1 MEDFPEKPVRQ
12 PRHGNARDEAR
23 EGASSD
29 LEAEIRRIYAG
40 GVEILEALSEPSE
53 ADTQDHLVAPILEAL
68 GYPRAHTRREV
79 ADRGNAPDRIV
90 WTVPL
95 AQAEARGLPARFIIE
110 EKPLGADFERPR
122 TSRAD
127 TPSRQ
132 IQRYLEQHRLA
143 DDSTVGILTDGRV
156 WRLYERRTEPQDG
169 TVSAQQ
175 TAAYAIGGSLAGTDD
190 VRAFVR
196 HLAAHSFVS
205 RDSRPAR
212 FPLAQ
217 AFLREIVAAMRG
229 GQPRLVIDALA
240 GGEADIIDAALP
252 ATGLIADAARR
263 DWEPGFICALG
274 PEYTPPKAASELPL
288 PAVAPRL
295 RLAAIAFRDRGGAG
309 AQRLRKGDVGL
320 GARGFGRAGGP
331 LLLTVWSGTE
341 MRLALHAEGRTS
353 MTPEFDPDMPPASA
367 LATIEKV
374 VGILHGPA
382 GRRTLPALQAAFD
395 IRPLQRDF
403 YARIEAWLGGRMKR
417 KAGGAHDMA
426 MVRHLIRVLFAW
438 ILKEHGFVPK
448 SFFDCAYIRRA
459 LGAAPDSEAGYHGK
473 VLSTLFHGALN
484 RPENERDPHPS
495 AGIDALVRET
505 PFLNGSIFAPH
516 PGDNEI
522 DLPDNAYWSA
532 DRKRPGL
539 FDILEAFEWTLD
551 EHSARTDDLA
561 LDPELLGALFER
573 LVSLVDH
580 SRPRPRRKPRG
591 TYYTPRDVVAAM
603 VSDALVARLLRDDG
617 LPVPEAELRQLFS
630 ETDDAVP
637 GWPPDICE
645 EIRGRL
651 RRLTIFDPAVGSGV
665 FLLGMIETLMT
676 AFAKLEAG
684 AGGGQTRG
692 QTVRAII
699 RDQLHGGDIQPLAA
713 QIARLRLFLA
723 IEAAEGAG
731 VAPLPNLEAR
741 IVNADALGAVP
752 DPAWRPG
759 TAGTLL
765 DTEPEFRRLLGAIML
780 NRRRWFDA
788 HDEIQKER
796 LLAEDGRLRA
806 AFAAYLVKLP
816 VSDQYRSFAAWSPL
830 ERDDSVATTDPRLIF
845 GRDTSAGFDIV
856 IGNPPYGDL
865 TGKQRKQAEAQGY
878 RASCSGRTE
887 ALFVELAAVLAQ
899 PERGVVE
906 LVLPLGV
913 SFRKDHAKL
922 REAIAGLSAQIDLRH
937 YDMTPGRI
945 FNTEPTAKSWPN
957 KQRATLFTARRG
969 TGGHVR
975 TTGLRRWFEMPGRHE
990 RAACLADRSLLRL
1003 QPLANGALDDRI
1015 SAQWLR
1021 IPTPATQALAAVLVR
1036 QRNSVGNLASVN
1048 GDRRMSLGLPHTAY
1062 RYVTALP
1069 AGLVSPRRELLL
1081 HFRNEEDRRLALA
1094 ALNGHV
1100 FYAWWLM
1107 VDDGFDVNRH
1117 VAEAMGVPDP
1127 WLRDGPE
1134 RREVLALADKL
1145 VEAVPACITGKR
1157 NAKTQWRNVDF
1168 FSGAPELVEALD
1180 RLQIASLG
1188 LPWEPLIDQL
1198 RTMRSSSSWRLH

>member
-1 MEDFPEKPVRQ
+1 MKLLFDHDQ
-12 PRHGNARDEAR
+12 IR

-29 LEAEIRRIYAG
+29 LEAEVRRRYADG
-40 GVEILEALSEPSE
+40 IEILEALPEPSE

-68 GYPRAHTRREV
+68 GYSRVHMRREV

-90 WTVPL
+90 WAVPV
-95 AQAEARGLPARFIIE
+95 AEAEARSVPARFVIE

-122 TSRAD
+122 ASRAD

-156 WRLYERRTEPQDG
+156 WRLYERRTDSQDG
-169 TVSAQQ
+169 TVSARQ
-175 TAAYAIGGSLAGTDD
+175 TAEYAIGDGFVGTDD
-190 VRAFVR
+190 VPEFVQR
-196 HLAAHSFVS
+196 LAAASFVPH
-205 RDSRPAR
+205 DGRPPR
-212 FPLAQ
+212 FPLAR
-217 AFLREIVAAMRG
+217 AFLKEVVSAIDG
-229 GQPRLVIDALA
+229 GQPRFAVNALA
-240 GGEADIIDAALP
+240 GGKADFIDAPLP
-252 ATGLIADAARR
+252 ATGLIADARR
-263 DWEPGFICALG
+263 HDWEPGFVCALG
-274 PEYTPPKAASELPL
+274 PEYTPPKAAPELPL
-288 PAVAPRL
+288 SMAGPRL
-295 RLAAIAFRDRGGAG
+295 RLAAIAFRDQGDAD

-320 GARGFGRAGGP
+320 SARAFGRAGGP
-331 LLLTVWSGTE
+331 LLLTVWSGPG
-341 MRLALHAEGRTS
+341 MRFALHAEGRTS

-374 VGILHGPA
+374 VGLLRGA
-382 GRRTLPALQAAFD
+382 ESRRTLSALQAAFD

-403 YARIEAWLGGRMKR
+403 YARIESWLGGRMKR

-438 ILKEHGFVPK
+438 ILKEHGFVPRPL
-448 SFFDCAYIRRA
+448 FDYDYIRKA
-459 LGAAPDSEAGYHGK
+459 LGTAPERDAGYHSR
-473 VLSTLFHGALN
+473 VLSVLFHGALN
-484 RPENERDPHPS
+484 RPENERDLHPS
-495 AGIDALVRET
+495 AGIDALIRET

-516 PGDNEI
+516 PGDKEI
-522 DLPDNAYWSA
+522 DLPDNAYWNA
-532 DRKRPGL
+532 DREKPGL

-551 EHSARTDDLA
+551 EHSARTNDLA

-580 SRPRPRRKPRG
+580 SRPPPRRKPKG

-617 LPVPEAELRQLFS
+617 LPVSEAELRQLFS

-637 GWPPDICE
+637 DWPADMRE
-645 EIRGRL
+645 EVRGRL
-651 RRLTIFDPAVGSGV
+651 RRLTVFDPAVGSGV
-665 FLLGMIETLMT
+665 FLLGMIDTLMT

-684 AGGGQTRG
+684 TGGGQTRG

-731 VAPLPNLEAR
+731 VEPLPNLEAR
-741 IVNADALGAVP
+741 IVNADALGTVP

-765 DTEPEFRRLLGAIML
+765 DTDPEFGRLLRAIML

-796 LLAEDGRLRA
+796 LLAEDDRLRA
-806 AFAAYLVKLP
+806 AFAEYLVKLP
-816 VSDQYRSFAAWSPL
+816 VSDEYRSFAAWSPL
-830 ERDDSVATTDPRLIF
+830 DRNDTVATTDPRLIF

-865 TGKQRKQAEAQGY
+865 TKKQRKQAEARRY
-878 RASCSGRTE
+878 RASGSARIE

-922 REAIAGLSAQIDLRH
+922 RKAVVGLSAQIDLRH

-945 FNTEPTAKSWPN
+945 FNTEPTAKRWPN

-969 TGGHVR
+969 IGGHVR
-975 TTGLRRWFEMPGRHE
+975 TTGLRRWFEMPGKHE
-990 RAACLADRSLLRL
+990 RAACLADRNLLPFR
-1003 QPLANGALDDRI
+1003 PLANGSLDSRI
-1015 SAQWLR
+1015 AGQWLR
-1021 IPTPATQALAAVLVR
+1021 IPTPEAQALVAALVG
-1036 QRNSVGNLASVN
+1036 QRASVGDLTTVN
-1048 GDRRMSLGLPHTAY
+1048 GDRKMSLGLPHTAY
-1062 RYVTALP
+1062 QYVTTLP
-1069 AGLVSPRRELLL
+1069 AGCVTPRREHLL
-1081 HFRNEEDRRLALA
+1081 HFRSEEDRRLALA

-1107 VDDGFDVNRH
+1107 VDDGFDVNPY

-1127 WLRDGPE
+1127 WRRDGPK
-1134 RREVLALADKL
+1134 RRQALALAERL
-1145 VEAVPACITGKR
+1145 VEAIPACITGKR

-1168 FSGAPELVEALD
+1168 FSGAPELVEELD

-1188 LPWEPLIDQL
+1188 LSWESLIDHL
-1198 RTMRSSSSWRLH
+1198 RIMRSSSSWRLSHHV

>member
-1 MEDFPEKPVRQ
+1 MRQ
-12 PRHGNARDEAR
+12 SRHGDARDRTR
-23 EGASSD
+23 EGVLSG
-29 LEAEIRRIYAG
+29 LEAEVRRIYAA
-40 GVEILEALSEPSE
+40 GVKILEALSEPSE

-68 GYPRAHTRREV
+68 GYPRSHTRREV

-90 WTVPL
+90 WAVPL
-95 AQAEARGLPARFIIE
+95 AEAEARGLPARFVVE

-122 TSRAD
+122 ASRAD

-156 WRLYERRTEPQDG
+156 WRLYERRTDSQNG
-169 TVSAQQ
+169 TVSARQ
-175 TAAYAIGGSLAGTDD
+175 TAEYTIGDSFIDADNVLE
-190 VRAFVR
+190 FVQR
-196 HLAAHSFVS
+196 LAAASFVPH
-205 RDSRPAR
+205 DSRPAR
-212 FPLAQ
+212 FPLAR
-217 AFLREIVAAMRG
+217 AFLKEVVSARDA
-229 GQPRLVIDALA
+229 GQPRLAVNALA
-240 GGEADIIDAALP
+240 GGKADFVDASLP
-252 ATGLIADAARR
+252 VAGLIADARR
-263 DWEPGFICALG
+263 HDWEPGFVCALG
-274 PEYTPPKAASELPL
+274 PEYTPPKTASELPL
-288 PAVAPRL
+288 PQVGPRL
-295 RLAAIAFRDRGGAG
+295 RLAAIAFRDRDDTG
-309 AQRLRKGDVGL
+309 AQRLRKGDVAL

-331 LLLTVWSGTE
+331 LLLTVWSGPG
-341 MRLALHAEGRTS
+341 MRFALHAEGRTS
-353 MTPEFDPDMPPASA
+353 MTPEFDPDMPPASV
-367 LATIEKV
+367 LATIDKV
-374 VGILHGPA
+374 VGLLRGSA
-382 GRRTLPALQAAFD
+382 SRRTLSALQAAFD

-403 YARIEAWLGGRMKR
+403 YARIELWLGGRMKR

-438 ILKEHGFVPK
+438 ILKEHSFVPRPL
-448 SFFDCAYIRRA
+448 FDSDYIRKA
-459 LGAAPDSEAGYHGK
+459 LGTAPKHDAGYHNM
-473 VLSTLFHGALN
+473 VLSVLFHDALN
-484 RPENERDPHPS
+484 RPENERSPHPS
-495 AGIDALVRET
+495 AGIDALLRET

-516 PGDNEI
+516 PGDREI
-522 DLPDNAYWSA
+522 DLPDKAYWNA
-532 DRKRPGL
+532 DRDNPGL

-580 SRPRPRRKPRG
+580 SRPPPRRKPKG

-617 LPVPEAELRQLFS
+617 LPVSEPELRQLFS

-637 GWPPDICE
+637 DWPADMRE

-651 RRLTIFDPAVGSGV
+651 RRLTVFDPAVGSGV
-665 FLLGMIETLMT
+665 FLLGIIDTLMT

-684 AGGGQTRG
+684 TDSRQTKG

-731 VAPLPNLEAR
+731 VEPLPNLEAR
-741 IVNADALGAVP
+741 IVNADALGTVP

-765 DTEPEFRRLLGAIML
+765 DTDPEFPRLLAAIML

-788 HDEIQKER
+788 HDEVQKER
-796 LLAEDGRLRA
+796 LLTEDGRLRA
-806 AFAAYLVKLP
+806 AFAEYLVSLP
-816 VSDQYRSFAAWSPL
+816 VSDEYRSFAAWSPL
-830 ERDDSVATTDPRLIF
+830 DRDDTVATTDPRLIF
-845 GRDTSAGFDIV
+845 GRDTSDGFDIV

-865 TGKQRKQAEAQGY
+865 IGKQRKQAEARGY
-878 RASCSGRTE
+878 RTSGSGRTE
-887 ALFVELAAVLAQ
+887 ALFVELTMVLAK
-899 PERGVVE
+899 PDRGVVE

-922 REAIAGLSAQIDLRH
+922 RKAVAGLSAQIDLRH

-990 RAACLADRSLLRL
+990 RAACLANRSLLPFR
-1003 QPLANGALDDRI
+1003 PLANGSLDGRI
-1015 SAQWLR
+1015 AGQWLR
-1021 IPTPATQALAAVLVR
+1021 IPTPEAQALAAALVG
-1036 QRNSVGNLASVN
+1036 QRVSVGGLASVN
-1048 GDRRMSLGLPHTAY
+1048 GDRKMSIGLPQSAY
-1062 RYVTALP
+1062 QYVTALP
-1069 AGLVSPRRELLL
+1069 AGIVTPRIESLL

-1107 VDDGFDVNRH
+1107 VDDGFHVNPDI
-1117 VAEAMGVPDP
+1117 AEAMGVPDS
-1127 WLRDGPE
+1127 WRRDGPE
-1134 RREVLALADKL
+1134 RREALALAERL
-1145 VEAVPACITGKR
+1145 IEAIPACITGKL

-1168 FSGAPELVEALD
+1168 FSGVPELVEELD
-1180 RLQIASLG
+1180 RLQIASLD
-1188 LPWEPLIDQL
+1188 LPWEPLIGHL

>member
-1 MEDFPEKPVRQ
+1 MRQ
-12 PRHGNARDEAR
+12 PRHEKDRDRTR
-23 EGASSD
+23 EGVSSG
-29 LEAEIRRIYAG
+29 LEAEIRRIYAD
-40 GVEILEALSEPSE
+40 GVKVLEALVEPSE

-68 GYPRAHTRREV
+68 GYPRTHMRREV
-79 ADRGNAPDRIV
+79 SDRGNAPDRIV
-90 WTVPL
+90 WPVPL
-95 AQAEARGLPARFIIE
+95 AEAEARGLPPRFVIE

-122 TSRAD
+122 ASRAD

-156 WRLYERRTEPQDG
+156 WRLYERRTDSQDG
-169 TVSAQQ
+169 TVSARQ
-175 TAAYAIGGSLAGTDD
+175 TAEYAIGDGLVGADD
-190 VRAFVR
+190 APEFVQR
-196 HLAAHSFVS
+196 LAAASFVPH
-205 RDSRPAR
+205 DGRPAR
-212 FPLAQ
+212 FPLAR
-217 AFLREIVAAMRG
+217 AFLKEVVSAIDG
-229 GQPRLVIDALA
+229 GQPRLAVNALA
-240 GGEADIIDAALP
+240 GGKADFIDAPLP
-252 ATGLIADAARR
+252 ATGLIADARR
-263 DWEPGFICALG
+263 HDWEPGFVCALG
-274 PEYTPPKAASELPL
+274 PEYTPPKATPELPL
-288 PAVAPRL
+288 SMLGPRL
-295 RLAAIAFRDRGGAG
+295 RLAAIAFRDRGDTGV
-309 AQRLRKGDVGL
+309 QRLRKGDVGL
-320 GARGFGRAGGP
+320 SARGFGRAGGP
-331 LLLTVWSGTE
+331 LLLTVWSGSG
-341 MRLALHAEGRTS
+341 MRFALHAEGRTS

-374 VGILHGPA
+374 VGLLRGPA
-382 GRRTLPALQAAFD
+382 SRRTLSALQAAFD
-395 IRPLQRDF
+395 IRPLQRGF
-403 YARIEAWLGGRMKR
+403 YTRIESWLGGRMKP
-417 KAGGAHDMA
+417 KAGGVHDMA

-448 SFFDCAYIRRA
+448 SFFDEAYIRRA
-459 LGAAPDSEAGYHGK
+459 LGTAPGSDAGYHRR
-473 VLSTLFHGALN
+473 VLSVLFHGALN

-495 AGIDALVRET
+495 AGIDTLIRET

-516 PGDNEI
+516 PGDDEI
-522 DLPDNAYWSA
+522 NLPDNAYWSI
-532 DRKRPGL
+532 DREKPGL

-551 EHSARTDDLA
+551 EHSARTSDLA

-580 SRPRPRRKPRG
+580 SRPPPRRKPKG

-617 LPVPEAELRQLFS
+617 LPVSEAELRQLFS
-630 ETDDAVP
+630 ETDDAIP
-637 GWPPDICE
+637 DWPPDMRE

-651 RRLTIFDPAVGSGV
+651 RRLTVFDPAVGSGV

-684 AGGGQTRG
+684 AGGGQMRG

-731 VAPLPNLEAR
+731 VEPLPNLEAR

-765 DTEPEFRRLLGAIML
+765 DTDPEFRRLLGAIML

-788 HDEIQKER
+788 HDEVQKER

-806 AFAAYLVKLP
+806 AFAEYLVKLP
-816 VSDQYRSFAAWSPL
+816 VSDEYRSFAAWSPL
-830 ERDDSVATTDPRLIF
+830 ERDDSVAKTDPRLIF

-856 IGNPPYGDL
+856 IGNPPYGEL
-865 TGKQRKQAEAQGY
+865 TAKQRKLAEAQGY
-878 RASCSGRTE
+878 RASGSGRIE
-887 ALFVELAAVLAQ
+887 ALFVELAMVLAQ

-922 REAIAGLSAQIDLRH
+922 RKAVAGLSAQIDLRH

-990 RAACLADRSLLRL
+990 RAVCLADRSLLPFR
-1003 QPLANGALDDRI
+1003 PLANGSLDGRI
-1015 SAQWLR
+1015 SSQWLR
-1021 IPTPATQALAAVLVR
+1021 IPTPEAQALVAALVD
-1036 QRNSVGNLASVN
+1036 QRGSVGDLASGN
-1048 GDRRMSLGLPHTAY
+1048 GDRKMSLGLPHTAY
-1062 RYVTALP
+1062 QYVTALP
-1069 AGLVSPRRELLL
+1069 AGCVTPRREHLL
-1081 HFRNEEDRRLALA
+1081 HFLNEEDRRLALT

-1107 VDDGFDVNRH
+1107 VDDGFDVNPY

-1127 WLRDGPE
+1127 WRRDGPE
-1134 RREVLALADKL
+1134 RRTALALAERL
-1145 VEAVPACITGKR
+1145 IEAIPACITGKL
-1157 NAKTQWRNVDF
+1157 NANTQWRNVDF
-1168 FSGAPELVEALD
+1168 FTGAPELVEELD

-1188 LPWEPLIDQL
+1188 LQWEPLIDHL
-1198 RTMRSSSSWRLH
+1198 RTMRSSSSWRLS